1 MNRILVT
8 GGAGFIGSHLMDRL
22 ADQGRAALC
31 LDNFNDFYDP
41 RLKRMNMSGY
51 VDKPDV
57 EVIEGDIRDLDLLER
72 VFSEMRPAQVVHLAA
87 MAGVR
92 PSVENPRLYQD
103 VNGMGTLNLLEM
115 SRKHDVEHFVFG
127 SSSSV
132 YGLNSKVPFSP
143 DDPVDC
149 PISPYAATKLAN
161 ELVCRTYSH
170 LYGLKVTCL
179 RFFTVYGPRQRP
191 DLAIRKFTTLID
203 RGEPV
208 PVYGDGTFKR
218 DYTYID
224 DIMDG
229 VLKALDMRFDFEIFN
244 LGESRTTETIQLV
257 RLIED
262 ALGKKADVRH
272 QPVQPGDVPITF
284 ADIEKSKRVL
294 GYDPKVAIEEGI
306 PLFVRW
312 FRAQEKVW

>member
-1 MNRILVT
+1 MSRILVT
-8 GGAGFIGSHLMDRL
+8 GGAGFIGSHLVDRL
-22 ADQGRAALC
+22 ADQGRAAIC

-41 RLKRMNMSGY
+41 RLKRNNMSGF
-51 VDKPDV
+51 VGRPGV
-57 EVIEGDIRDLDLLER
+57 EVVEGDIRDVDLLER
-72 VFSEMRPAQVVHLAA
+72 LFSEMRPKQVVHLAA

-92 PSVENPRLYQD
+92 PSLEKPRLYQD

-115 SRKHDVEHFVFG
+115 SRRYEVEHFVFG

-143 DDPVDC
+143 DDRVDC

-161 ELVCRTYSH
+161 ELVCRTYNH

-191 DLAIRKFTTLID
+191 DLAIRKFTALID

-218 DYTYID
+218 DYTYVD

-229 VLKALDMRFDFEIFN
+229 MLKALDMRFDFEIFN

-257 RLIED
+257 RLIAE
-262 ALGKKADVRH
+262 ALGKRADVKH
-272 QPVQPGDVPITF
+272 QPVQPGDMPITF

-306 PLFVRW
+306 PLFVDW
-312 FRAQEKVW
+312 FRAQKEE

>member
-1 MNRILVT
+1 MSRILVT

-22 ADQGRAALC
+22 ADQGRAAVC

-41 RLKRMNMSGY
+41 GLKRMNMSGY
-51 VDKPDV
+51 MDKPDV
-57 EVIEGDIRDLDLLER
+57 EVVEGDIRDVDLLER
-72 VFSEMRPAQVVHLAA
+72 VFSDTRPTQVVHLAA

-92 PSVENPRLYQD
+92 PSLENPRLYQD

-115 SRKHDVEHFVFG
+115 SRRYEVEHFIFG

-161 ELVCRTYSH
+161 ELLCRTYSH

-191 DLAIRKFTTLID
+191 DLAIRKFTTLIE

-229 VLKALDMRFDFEIFN
+229 VLKALDMRFDFDIFN

-257 RLIED
+257 RLIEE
-262 ALGKKADVRH
+262 ALGKKADVKH
-272 QPVQPGDVPITF
+272 MPVQPGDMPITF

-306 PLFVRW
+306 PLFVDW
-312 FRAQEKVW
+312 FRAQKDT

>member
-1 MNRILVT
+1 
-8 GGAGFIGSHLMDRL
+8 MDRL
-22 ADQGRAALC
+22 ADQGRAAVC
-31 LDNFNDFYDP
+31 LDNFNCFYDP
-41 RLKRMNMSGY
+41 RLKRVNMSGFI
-51 VDKPDV
+51 DKPNV
-57 EVIEGDIRDLDLLER
+57 EVVEGDIRDLDLLER
-72 VFSEMRPAQVVHLAA
+72 VFSDTRPTQVVHLAA

-92 PSVENPRLYQD
+92 PSLEDPRLYQD

-115 SRKHDVEHFVFG
+115 SRRYEVEHFVFG

-179 RFFTVYGPRQRP
+179 RFFTVYGARQRP
-191 DLAIRKFTTLID
+191 DLAIRKFTTLIE
-203 RGEPV
+203 RGEQV

-257 RLIED
+257 RLIEK
-262 ALGKKADVRH
+262 ALGKKADVKH
-272 QPVQPGDVPITF
+272 LPVQPGDMPITF

-306 PLFVRW
+306 PLFVDW
-312 FRAQEKVW
+312 FRAQKDV

>member
-1 MNRILVT
+1 
-8 GGAGFIGSHLMDRL
+8 MDRL

-312 FRAQEKVW
+312 FRAQEKVR

>member
-22 ADQGRAALC
+22 AGQGRAAVC

-41 RLKRMNMSGY
+41 RLKRENMSGF

-57 EVIEGDIRDLDLLER
+57 EVVEGDIRDMDLLEK
-72 VFSEMRPAQVVHLAA
+72 VFSEMRPTQVVHLAA

-92 PSVENPRLYQD
+92 PSLENPRLYQD

-115 SRKHDVEHFVFG
+115 SRRYEVEHFVFG

-143 DDPVDC
+143 DDPVNC

-170 LYGLKVTCL
+170 LYGLKTTCL

-203 RGEPV
+203 RGEHL

-257 RLIED
+257 RLIEE
-262 ALGKKADVRH
+262 ALGKRADVEH
-272 QPVQPGDVPITF
+272 LPVQSGDMPITF

-294 GYDPKVAIEEGI
+294 GYDPKVEIEEGI
-306 PLFVRW
+306 PLFVDW
-312 FRAQEKVW
+312 FRAQKKV